1 MRLFRTLSGRF
12 LILTVIFVMI
22 AEVLIFVPSVAR
34 FRLSYLQE
42 KLELAQIASLAL
54 LATPD
59 DMVDPEL
66 EGELLANAEVLNIV
80 LRRDEVR
87 ELILASPMPAPV
99 DETFDLR
106 NASIPTLIW
115 DAMRTVAGPSERVIR
130 VIGMPVKSGG
140 VEIEAT
146 LQEAPL
152 RDAMM
157 EYGENIFWLSLFISA
172 LTASLLFFAVRWL
185 IVRPMNRVITHM
197 TAYRDSPEDVHRI
210 IKPQARVTELLE
222 AEMALADMQSQITQ
236 SLKQKDRLA
245 ALGGSVARISHD
257 LRNMLTTA
265 QLLADRMETS
275 TDPAIA
281 KSAPKVINSLTRAI
295 NLCESTLAF
304 GKAEEPAPAFRT
316 FNLGELVAEVFESDE
331 LRATHGGCIDH
342 IAEIPEGLTV
352 SADPEQ
358 LYRVLTNLVR
368 NARQAIE
375 STGEHGVIT
384 VSAAEIDG
392 GCQITL
398 RDTGPGL
405 PKKAIEHLFQPFQG
419 GARRGGTGLGLAIAA
434 ELVKGHGGKL
444 ELVDTSPEGTV
455 FRIYLP
461 GETS

>member
-42 KLELAQIASLAL
+42 KLELSQIASLAL

-59 DMVDPEL
+59 DMVDPDL
-66 EGELLANAEVLNIV
+66 ESELLDNAEVLNIV

-87 ELILASPMPAPV
+87 ELILASPMPEPV
-99 DETFDLR
+99 DETFDIR
-106 NASIPTLIW
+106 SASIPTLIR
-115 DAMRTVAGPSERVIR
+115 DAMRTIIGPRERVIR

-152 RDAMM
+152 RAAMI

-172 LTASLLFFAVRWL
+172 LTASLLFVAVRWL
-185 IVRPMNRVITHM
+185 IVRPMNRVISHM

-210 IKPQARVTELLE
+210 IRPQAKVEELFE
-222 AEMALADMQSQITQ
+222 AEKALAEMQSQITH

-245 ALGGSVARISHD
+245 ALGGAVARVSHD

-281 KSAPKVINSLTRAI
+281 RTAPKVIGSLTRAI

-304 GKAEEPAPAFRT
+304 GKAEEPAPVLRT
-316 FNLGELVAEVFESDE
+316 FDVAGLVAEVFESDE
-331 LRATHGGCIDH
+331 LREATGCIEHVAD
-342 IAEIPEGLTV
+342 IPPGLTA

-358 LYRVLTNLVR
+358 LFRVLSNLVR

-375 STGEHGVIT
+375 SATGHGTIT
-384 VSAAEIDG
+384 VSAAETDG
-392 GCQITL
+392 GCQITV

-405 PKKAIEHLFQPFQG
+405 PSKAVEHLFQPFQG
-419 GARRGGTGLGLAIAA
+419 GARSGGTGLGLAIAA

-461 GETS
+461 GETT

>member
-1 MRLFRTLSGRF
+1 MRLFNTLSGRF
-12 LILTVIFVMI
+12 LILTVIFVMV

-87 ELILASPMPAPV
+87 ELILASPMPEPV
-99 DETFDLR
+99 DETYDLR
-106 NASIPTLIW
+106 NAPTPTLIW
-115 DAMRTVAGPSERVIR
+115 DAMRTVVGPKERVIR
-130 VIGMPVKSGG
+130 IIGMPVKSGG

-157 EYGENIFWLSLFISA
+157 EYGTNIFWLSLLISV
-172 LTASLLFFAVRWL
+172 LTASLLFVAVHWL
-185 IVRPMNRVITHM
+185 IVKPMDRVISHM
-197 TAYRDSPEDVHRI
+197 TAYRENPEDIHKI
-210 IKPQARVTELLE
+210 IKPTAKVTELLQ
-222 AEMALADMQSQITQ
+222 AEKALAAMQTELTQ
-236 SLKQKDRLA
+236 SLRQKDRLA
-245 ALGGSVARISHD
+245 SLGGAVARVSHD

-265 QLLADRMETS
+265 TLLADRMETS

-281 KSAPKVINSLTRAI
+281 RTAPKLINSLTRAI

-304 GKAEEPAPAFRT
+304 GKAEEPAPSLRD
-316 FNLGELVAEVFESDE
+316 FNLAELVGEIFESDE
-331 LRATHGGCIDH
+331 LREQGGCIDH
-342 IAEIPEGLTV
+342 IMEIPADLMV
-352 SADPEQ
+352 SADSDG
-358 LYRVLTNLVR
+358 LYRVLSNLVR

-375 STGEHGVIT
+375 ATGKHGFIT
-384 VSAAEIDG
+384 IKAGETEGGVEISV
-392 GCQITL
+392 

-405 PKKAIEHLFQPFQG
+405 PPKAVEHLFQPFQG

-444 ELVDTSPEGTV
+444 ELVETSPEGTM
-455 FRIYLP
+455 FRIFLP
-461 GETS
+461 GDTV